1 MNTTITRLSMLL
13 CAILLFSVA
22 SIAIS
27 APEEASTGSENSDK
41 VTQDT
46 NIALGFSVHA
56 DHGFYTSTND
66 DLSNLGRLS
75 SLYITAGLSKIYKG
89 KHELSGYIG
98 YQLTALESYYGDS
111 RAEASRPDG
120 ATGYM
125 NGVGV
130 EGYYTYRPYKY
141 LTAGTFTTLY
151 ASTGQDCSEET
162 HTACSVAKANKIDL
176 GLTLGT
182 NIGESFNPYM
192 YVGYSQMNFR
202 LKPYESTRMGI
213 GIKGRI
219 TNTRLF
225 GADTN

>member
-1 MNTTITRLSMLL
+1 MNTTITQIGMLL

-22 SIAIS
+22 SVATS
-27 APEEASTGSENSDK
+27 APEDTGTASNK
-41 VTQDT
+41 VAEDT
-46 NIALGFSVHA
+46 NIALGFGVHA

-66 DLSNLGRLS
+66 ELSSLGLLS
-75 SLYITAGLSKIYKG
+75 SLYLTAGLSKIYKEQ
-89 KHELSGYIG
+89 HELSAYLG

-111 RAEASRPDG
+111 RADANRPDG
-120 ATGYM
+120 ATGYL

-130 EGYYTYRPYKY
+130 EGYYTFRPYKY
-141 LTAGTFTTLY
+141 LTAGGFATLY
-151 ASTGQDCSEET
+151 ASTGQDCSEESRT
-162 HTACSVAKANKIDL
+162 SCSVAKANKIDI

-225 GADTN
+225 GADAG